1 MSIKITGTGSYIP
14 LLTKKNDDFL
24 NAKFLNL
31 DGSDFKVSNDVIIK
45 KIAQSLWRFSEEF
58 KNCSLS
64 TTKPEKDENIFFP
77 NVANDAIR
85 A

>member
-31 DGSDFKVSNDVIIK
+31 DGSRITD
-45 KIAQSLWRFSEEF
+45 L
-58 KNCSLS
+58 
-64 TTKPEKDENIFFP
+64 
-77 NVANDAIR
+77 
-85 A
+85 

>member
-31 DGSDFKVSNDVIIK
+31 DGSSSGNNHISRHPTSIT
-45 KIAQSLWRFSEEF
+45 R
-58 KNCSLS
+58 
-64 TTKPEKDENIFFP
+64 
-77 NVANDAIR
+77 
-85 A
+85 